1 MRTILTILI
10 LLTLTIPAD
19 ARRRRTYYRPLPS
32 SGHVDDLQAWAEQEV
47 RLMAARRTWGHC
59 RAAPHGTF
67 VGVGVNGR
75 TCMAAHYGRASWRL
89 VAEAHYAGKSC
100 RVWRR

>member
-1 MRTILTILI
+1 MRTILTLII
-10 LLTLTIPAD
+10 LLTLAIPAD
-19 ARRRRTYYRPLPS
+19 ARRRRVYYRPLPS
-32 SGHVDDLQAWAEQEV
+32 SGHVTDLQSWAEQEV
-47 RLMAARRTWGHC
+47 RLMAQRRTCGHC
-59 RAAPHGTF
+59 RAAPNGTF
-67 VGVGVNGR
+67 VGVGCGA